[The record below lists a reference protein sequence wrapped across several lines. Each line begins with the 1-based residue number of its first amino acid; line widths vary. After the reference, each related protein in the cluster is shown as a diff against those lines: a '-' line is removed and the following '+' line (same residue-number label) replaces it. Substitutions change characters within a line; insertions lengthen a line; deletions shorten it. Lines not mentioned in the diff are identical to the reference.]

1 MTLNKYF
8 SHKEIA
14 CKCCGVAKVMDSF
27 ATELVAL
34 REAWGK
40 PMVITSACRCNSHNK
55 AVGGA
60 SRSFHLFDMK
70 EKTGVDA
77 TIAVDVSTKNM
88 TGADRF
94 DFAALAMQ
102 RGWSVGV
109 HKNFIHID
117 RRSDFQTGYE
127 KPILFA
133 Y

>member
-1 MTLNKYF
+1 MTLDKYF

-40 PMVITSACRCNSHNK
+40 LMVITSACRCNKHNQ

-94 DFAALAMQ
+94 NFVALAMQ

-109 HKNFIHID
+109 HKSFIHID
-117 RRSDFQTGYE
+117 RRSDFETGYE